1 MAAAVDTESLLAL
14 IATLKDAVIKIEA
27 EKAVLEDKVAVLE
40 AEKAVL
46 EDKVIKIEAEN
57 AVLERRLWG
66 ALLGASVSSWRHW
79 SLSRN
84 GIVASVYCSLVRAPD
99 LVA

>member
-14 IATLKDAVIKIEA
+14 IATLKDKVIK
-27 EKAVLEDKVAVLE
+27 LE

-46 EDKVIKIEAEN
+46 EDKVIKLEAEK

-66 ALLGASVSSWRHW
+66 AFVVASVSSWRHW

>member
-14 IATLKDAVIKIEA
+14 IATLKA
-27 EKAVLEDKVAVLE
+27 EKAVLEDKV
-40 AEKAVL
+40 AVL